1 MKKILIIF
9 LVSFVC
15 FSAYSQDKNKQERE
29 ATSRVTAPKAGNT
42 LLSQL
47 DFLIKEKNL
56 ETGDTDFVITSE
68 HISSTSGIKHI
79 YYSQAV
85 DGIPV

>member
-1 MKKILIIF
+1 MKKILNIF

-42 LLSQL
+42 L
-47 DFLIKEKNL
+47 FK
-56 ETGDTDFVITSE
+56 
-68 HISSTSGIKHI
+68 STRFFNQRKKSGNWR
-79 YYSQAV
+79 YRFCDYE
-85 DGIPV
+85 